1 MFAAALTLAQNR
13 KRPACPPPGRVTLTV
28 GYNPR
33 LEEQAGT
40 GMVQKATRSIHRKF
54 LKNYNREQMGGARGG
69 GGAGHEGVW
78 GDAELS
84 RSWLCCWLKL
94 IELYT
99 PKGRF
104 HNID

>member
-54 LKNYNREQMGGARGG
+54 LKNYNNREQMGGAGV
-69 GGAGHEGVW
+69 GAGPRGSLGRRGAVPILVVLLVKTHRTVHPK
-78 GDAELS
+78 
-84 RSWLCCWLKL
+84 RSVPQ
-94 IELYT
+94 Y
-99 PKGRF
+99 
-104 HNID
+104 